1 MRGLR
6 VRVARSHLS
15 KLMKISIRARTWRTI
30 FKIILCLTIAIA
42 CFRLIAPATA
52 TLDPAQFLIT
62 QKGNLPIVI
71 SAPHGGRN
79 PIPGIPERQA
89 VKGRKNVTVRDE
101 NTAELAQKLAAFLE
115 QKLGN
120 KVYLTVA
127 QFERKYVDANRS
139 PDTAYDS
146 EKAKPYY
153 DAYHQNL
160 RDACLEVQ
168 KQWGHGLLL
177 DLHGQG
183 ASRRVIFRGTK
194 NGLTVSSLRDRF
206 GQSAIVGANS
216 ILGQLEKKGYQ
227 VFPANN
233 SPQQPEDARFN
244 GGYIVQNYGGKEGTG
259 IDAIQLE
266 LGTQQR
272 AKTQLD
278 RTASD
283 LAEAIEV
290 FAREYLPQSKL

>member
-1 MRGLR
+1 M
-6 VRVARSHLS
+6 
-15 KLMKISIRARTWRTI
+15 
-30 FKIILCLTIAIA
+30 
-42 CFRLIAPATA
+42 
-52 TLDPAQFLIT
+52 
-62 QKGNLPIVI
+62 PIVI

-89 VKGRKNVTVRDE
+89 VKGRKYVTVRDE
-101 NTAELAQKLAAFLE
+101 NTAELAQKLAAVLE

-127 QFERKYVDANRS
+127 KFERKYVDANRS

-183 ASRRVIFRGTK
+183 ASRQVIFRGTK
-194 NGLTVSSLRDRF
+194 NGLTVASLRDRF
-206 GQSAIVGANS
+206 GPSAIVGANS
-216 ILGQLEKKGYQ
+216 ILGQLEQKGYQ

-244 GGYIVQNYGGKEGTG
+244 GGYIVQNYGGKAGTG

-266 LGTQQR
+266 LGTEQR
-272 AKTQLD
+272 AKAQLD
-278 RTASD
+278 RTADD
-283 LAEAIEV
+283 LAGAIEV
-290 FAREYLPQSKL
+290 FAREYLPKSKL

>member
-1 MRGLR
+1 
-6 VRVARSHLS
+6 
-15 KLMKISIRARTWRTI
+15 MKISIRARSWRTI
-30 FKIILCLTIAIA
+30 IILCLTIA
-42 CFRLIAPATA
+42 CLRSIAPARA
-52 TLDPAQFLIT
+52 TLNPAQFLIT

-89 VKGRKNVTVRDE
+89 VKGRKYVTVRDE
-101 NTAELAQKLAAFLE
+101 NTAELAQKLATVLE

-120 KVYLTVA
+120 K
-127 QFERKYVDANRS
+127 
-139 PDTAYDS
+139 
-146 EKAKPYY
+146 
-153 DAYHQNL
+153 
-160 RDACLEVQ
+160 
-168 KQWGHGLLL
+168 
-177 DLHGQG
+177 
-183 ASRRVIFRGTK
+183 
-194 NGLTVSSLRDRF
+194 
-206 GQSAIVGANS
+206 
-216 ILGQLEKKGYQ
+216 

-266 LGTQQR
+266 LG
-272 AKTQLD
+272 AQLRD
-278 RTASD
+278 KARLDLTAGD

>member
-1 MRGLR
+1 
-6 VRVARSHLS
+6 
-15 KLMKISIRARTWRTI
+15 MKISIRARSWRTI
-30 FKIILCLTIAIA
+30 FKTLLCFAIA
-42 CFRLIAPATA
+42 LACLRLISPATA
-52 TLDPAQFLIT
+52 TLNPAQFLIA

-89 VKGRKNVTVRDE
+89 VKGRKYVTVRDE
-101 NTAELAQKLAAFLE
+101 NTAELAQKLAAELE

-120 KVYLTVA
+120 KVYLIIA
-127 QFERKYVDANRS
+127 KFDRKYVDANRS

-153 DAYHQNL
+153 DAYHQSL

-183 ASRRVIFRGTK
+183 ASRRVIFRGTN
-194 NGLTVSSLRDRF
+194 NGSTVASLRDRF
-206 GQSAIVGANS
+206 GQSAIAGSNS
-216 ILGQLEKKGYQ
+216 ILGQLEKQGYQ

-244 GGYIVQNYGGKEGTG
+244 GGYTVRNYGGKQGTG

-266 LGTQQR
+266 LGSQQR
-272 AKTQLD
+272 DKAQLD

-283 LAEAIEV
+283 LAGAIEV
-290 FAREYLPQSKL
+290 FARQYLPKSKL